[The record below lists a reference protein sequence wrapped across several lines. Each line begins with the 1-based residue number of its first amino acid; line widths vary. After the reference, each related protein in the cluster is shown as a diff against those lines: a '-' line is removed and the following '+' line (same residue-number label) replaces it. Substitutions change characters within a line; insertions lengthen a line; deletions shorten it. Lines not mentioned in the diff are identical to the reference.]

1 MRGNHTSLGNDSHTP
16 FPHVSLR
23 AKAAEADLLQSRMEQ
38 FSSEVDSSITVNKNG
53 FTDFFVKVGD
63 HSFFL

>member
-1 MRGNHTSLGNDSHTP
+1 MI
-16 FPHVSLR
+16 SLR

-38 FSSEVDSSITVNKNG
+38 FSSEVDSSLTVNKNG